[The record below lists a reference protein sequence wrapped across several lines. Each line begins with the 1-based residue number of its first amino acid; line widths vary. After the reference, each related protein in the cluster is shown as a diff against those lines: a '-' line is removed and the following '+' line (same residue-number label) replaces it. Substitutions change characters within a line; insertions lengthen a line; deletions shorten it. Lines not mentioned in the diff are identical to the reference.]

1 MTQSPKALVHSG
13 FASIPS
19 EGEVAV
25 PAYFQQFAPD
35 ATGSYGLVESV
46 IRGVSAGSREKFS
59 AQLLIAVLA
68 DLGSRPGFALEPID
82 AVECFGRLDAIRS
95 QASA

>member
-1 MTQSPKALVHSG
+1 M
-13 FASIPS
+13 
-19 EGEVAV
+19 
-25 PAYFQQFAPD
+25 
-35 ATGSYGLVESV
+35 ESV
-46 IRGVSAGSREKFS
+46 IRGVSEGSRDKFS

-95 QASA
+95 QAAA